1 MTYIRLKCSLCFQ
14 LGSYGPS
21 SPGVEIQTFKYRPK
35 LSERLLALETL
46 ERPTFIDQKM
56 PTSRR
61 PHSTRI
67 TRHSTSTTLTR
78 KSKKMTNRVLRSE
91 TKHLQQSSTVI
102 PERPKPPVDGACG
115 WGHLP
120 SELQKKILKLAYG
133 RDRDTP
139 MKPITGVDFLR
150 EKIGVV
156 TTPHRRGKL
165 PKLVSGNLSSFP

>member
-46 ERPTFIDQKM
+46 ERPTFIDPKM

-67 TRHSTSTTLTR
+67 TRHSTRITLTR
-78 KSKKMTNRVLRSE
+78 QSKKMTNRVLRSE
-91 TKHLQQSSTVI
+91 TKHLQQSSTV
-102 PERPKPPVDGACG
+102 PLEPLKTPADGSCM
-115 WGHLP
+115 WWLLHP
-120 SELQKKILKLAYG
+120 DVRQKVLKFAYG
-133 RDRDTP
+133 HGRDAP

-150 EKIGVV
+150 EEIGFV
-156 TTPHRRGKL
+156 TAPHRRGKL
-165 PKLVSGNLSSFP
+165 PKLVSGNHLFSR